1 MAGRTDEEI
10 ALEIL
15 ERNGVSEGE
24 RHLAGFTD
32 ALGHAL
38 AAKAELI
45 AAHGKSHAGAHA
57 AISRLAAEPGVL
69 QSLLTGNIESNAA
82 IKLGAVGLLDHLDLE
97 IGGYGSDHRVRF
109 ELVTVA
115 RRRARDKYGVEF
127 SPEQTVLIGDTPLDV
142 AAARQTGAR
151 VVAVASGFS
160 DLSELEGAG
169 PDYLLPD
176 LLDAEALVS
185 AVRGSA

>member
-15 ERNGVSEGE
+15 EQNGVAEGE
-24 RHLAGFTD
+24 RHLGGFTE

-45 AAHGKSHAGAHA
+45 AAHGRPHDGAQE
-57 AISRLAAEPGVL
+57 AIARLAAEPGVL

-97 IGGYGSDHRVRF
+97 IGGYGSDHRVRS
-109 ELVTVA
+109 ELVAVA
-115 RRRARDKYGVEF
+115 RRRAREKYGVGF
-127 SPEQTVLIGDTPLDV
+127 NPEQTVLIGDTPLDV
-142 AAARQTGAR
+142 AAAREAGAR

-160 DLSELEGAG
+160 DLDE
-169 PDYLLPD
+169 
-176 LLDAEALVS
+176 LDAAAPDHLLADLRDVEALAS